1 MKSLRIVSKNKKSV
15 QLCVFRKV
23 WKILLNSLYLIKST
37 LVNHQIIT
45 QQSKQKN
52 APKGGLKPSKTILW
66 FSVFECS
73 SRADSFRKTKLQFR
87 HILNPDVVRFG
98 GGGGSIRLLF
108 VSVGV
113 VIFLNKIKFVFQTIF
128 ETWFRILSLDWIFVK
143 ATGISTVFL
152 GMIKYRKVVRAR
164 SFYWPTIL

>member
-1 MKSLRIVSKNKKSV
+1 M
-15 QLCVFRKV
+15 QPCVFRKI
-23 WKILLNSLYLIKST
+23 WKILLVVKST
-37 LVNHQIIT
+37 LLNHQILT

-143 ATGISTVFL
+143 ATGISRVFL
-152 GMIKYRKVVRAR
+152 GMIKYRKVVRRR